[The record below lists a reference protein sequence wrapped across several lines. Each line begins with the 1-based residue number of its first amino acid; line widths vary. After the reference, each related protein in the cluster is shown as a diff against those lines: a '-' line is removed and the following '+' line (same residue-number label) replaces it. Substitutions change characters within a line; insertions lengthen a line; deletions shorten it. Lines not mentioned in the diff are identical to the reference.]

1 MGKFNLLPRLVGI
14 IAKTSLPR
22 AKSQTL
28 VSPEIMA
35 NEKKQT
41 IITPDLRL
49 TLVQSTRQRG
59 FIKITRTIRVGHL
72 GDDKLMTTLLGDD
85 VNCHN

>member
-1 MGKFNLLPRLVGI
+1 MGI

-22 AKSQTL
+22 AKSQPL
-28 VSPEIMA
+28 VKPEIIA
-35 NEKKQT
+35 KK
-41 IITPDLRL
+41 ITPDLRL

-59 FIKITRTIRVGHL
+59 FIKITRVIRVGHL
-72 GDDKLMTTLLGDD
+72 GDDELMTTLLGDD